1 MSGGAPRLGADV
13 ALSPVLEDGTA
24 VKLIGL
30 GGVGGIVARY
40 LVLFLR
46 SLDRDV
52 RLVLIDGDAFASG
65 NASRMVFERNG
76 NKADV
81 VRDELLPLVEESRV
95 TLGAVTD
102 YVREDN
108 VARLIANGDL
118 VILAV
123 DNHATRKLVSDHCAS
138 ALTDCCLIS
147 GGNDGVEELAD
158 GRSLR
163 GTYGNCQI
171 HVKEDGVA
179 RTAPLTH
186 LHPEIA
192 DPADEV
198 PGGPDC
204 TELVHSVPQ
213 ILFANLAVAS
223 AILNTLFLHLCGALH
238 YEELCFDIAEGLMRP
253 MPGGP
258 GGPGTHAEGAG
269 PERPRSLTRS

>member
-1 MSGGAPRLGADV
+1 VSGGGPRLDRDV
-13 ALSPVLEDGTA
+13 TLTPVLADGAA

-30 GGVGGIVARY
+30 GGVGGIIARY
-40 LVLFLR
+40 LVVFLR

-52 RLVLIDGDAFASG
+52 RLVLIDGDVFASA
-65 NASRMVFERNG
+65 NAARMVFGRNG
-76 NKADV
+76 RKVDV

-95 TLGAVTD
+95 TLGAVSE
-102 YVREDN
+102 YLGEEN
-108 VARLIANGDL
+108 ISRLIGEGDL
-118 VILAV
+118 LLLAV
-123 DNHATRKLVSDHCAS
+123 DNHATRKLVSDYCES

-147 GGNDGVEELAD
+147 GGNDGIEDLPD
-158 GRSLR
+158 GRSSR

-171 HVKEDGVA
+171 YVKEGGVG

-192 DPADEV
+192 EPADEV

-213 ILFANLAVAS
+213 ILFANLMVAS
-223 AILNTLFLHLCGALH
+223 AILNALFLHLCGALH
-238 YEELCFDIAEGLMRP
+238 YEEVCFDIADALMRP

-258 GGPGTHAEGAG
+258 DPSEPKSASPGPSE
-269 PERPRSLTRS
+269 